1 MSEVNIAQL
10 ENQLEK
16 ALAAKKTLEQIQRL
30 FGNRDF
36 KELILNQFCEK
47 EVARQI
53 RVSVSIRDPQT
64 RADAIASAQAGGH
77 LLSWFNSLEQNAI
90 AAVNSIPGY
99 ESDLAHMRAEEGAE
113 PEGLP
118 VDLVE

>member
-10 ENQLEK
+10 EKQLEESI
-16 ALAAKKTLEQIQRL
+16 AAKKTLEQLHRL

-53 RVSVSIRDPQT
+53 RVSVGIRDPQT
-64 RADAIASAQAGGH
+64 RADAIAGAQAAGH
-77 LLSWFNSLEQNAI
+77 LLSWLNSLEQNAI
-90 AAVNSIPGY
+90 QLVKDIPNY
-99 ESDLAHMRAEEGAE
+99 EADLITLRAEEGAE
-113 PEGLP
+113 AEGLP